1 MIMQKIEE
9 MEVKELK
16 KGVIQIVT
24 VIEMMVNLVLE
35 TSEAKLLKIKELM
48 ADKVIIVT
56 IDLIEVKILMFR
68 VTMEVLIEILF

>member
-1 MIMQKIEE
+1 MQKIEE